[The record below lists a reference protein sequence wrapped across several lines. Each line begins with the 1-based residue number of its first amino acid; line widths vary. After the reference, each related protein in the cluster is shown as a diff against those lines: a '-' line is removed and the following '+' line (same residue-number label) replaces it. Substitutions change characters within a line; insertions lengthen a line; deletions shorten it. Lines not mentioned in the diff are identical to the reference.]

1 MGVLEDLLGKNPVR
15 CSHKSISTSW
25 MRKDSNI
32 PSSSM
37 PGSTVT
43 EGEDFNFA
51 VQQLG
56 FDPQAS
62 SIGLCW
68 DCQDKLP
75 SKHELDDLQSKQAKR
90 LAGLEET
97 EKEVLLS
104 ILDEG
109 GELFQCTD
117 CKALSEE
124 SVVIRNCPHCDED
137 FVAEEGERNCETCNR
152 PFTSLVHEHGC
163 ADCLEEAR
171 QIMSREEIAA

>member
-1 MGVLEDLLGKNPVR
+1 MGVLEELLGKNPIR
-15 CSHKSISTSW
+15 CTHESGSTSW

-32 PSSSM
+32 PSSSI

-43 EGEDFNFA
+43 EGEDFKFA
-51 VQQLG
+51 IQNLG
-56 FDPQAS
+56 FNSQAT

-75 SKHELDDLQSKQAKR
+75 SKHELDKLQSKQAKK
-90 LAGLEET
+90 LAEIEET
-97 EKEVLLS
+97 EKEELLS
-104 ILDEG
+104 ILNDG

-117 CKALSEE
+117 CKVLSEE

-152 PFTSLVHEHGC
+152 PFTSLVHKDGC
-163 ADCLEEAR
+163 IDCMEEV
-171 QIMSREEIAA
+171 QHITSREQIS